1 MRLPRFVVPLIFS
14 VLAAIPM
21 VGLAAAPRPVEMSW
35 KLDPVHCMAVFRI
48 QHMGAGMFWGKF
60 NDVSGTVT
68 YNEDDSIAPSFDV
81 IVTVESIDAGSD
93 KLEKTLKGPQFFN
106 AKEWESITFKSTGA
120 ERVGEKKWNVTGNL
134 SMHGET
140 KAITAVVE
148 VTGVIGNPV
157 QKKAGFE
164 ATFSIKRSDFG
175 MDWGV
180 KNNAVGDEV
189 KLIIGLE
196 GDWAR

>member
-1 MRLPRFVVPLIFS
+1 MRLFRFVLPFLL
-14 VLAAIPM
+14 VL
-21 VGLAAAPRPVEMSW
+21 VAAAPKPAEMSW

-48 QHMGAGMFWGKF
+48 QHMGAGMFWGTF
-60 NDVSGTVT
+60 NDVSGSVT
-68 YNEDDSIAPSFDV
+68 YNEDDSVAPVFT
-81 IVTVESIDAGSD
+81 VTVAVDSIGTGTA
-93 KLEKTLKGPQFFN
+93 KLDKTLKGPQFFN
-106 AKEWESITFKSTGA
+106 AKEWEAITFVSKSA
-120 ERVGEKKWNVTGNL
+120 ERVAEKKWNITGDL

-140 KAITAVVE
+140 KTITALVE

-175 MDWGV
+175 MNWGV
-180 KNNAVGDEV
+180 KNNAVGNEV
-189 KLIIGLE
+189 KLVVALE